1 MGTQPPPQKGAEKN
15 VSKMTCFVWNVT
27 LQFHCNVTLKC
38 FACVQSRLDAQQT
51 VNNDAMRRR
60 QEAIARE
67 LDNIRRRQQQLEAT
81 NERLQEKAI
90 DIRRSLTD
98 LDLTDVQYQQL
109 KITSDDSDVALKD
122 FVAVCTTVA
131 FGFPPKCLQL
141 RVTYL
146 TVFECLCTPYQ
157 GVI

>member
-1 MGTQPPPQKGAEKN
+1 
-15 VSKMTCFVWNVT
+15 
-27 LQFHCNVTLKC
+27 VTLKC
-38 FACVQSRLDAQQT
+38 FACVASVQSRLDAQQT

-81 NERLQEKAI
+81 NEQLQEKAI
-90 DIRRSLTD
+90 DIRHSLTD

-109 KITSDDSDVALKD
+109 KLTSDDDVALKD
-122 FVAVCTTVA
+122 FVAVCTAVA
-131 FGFPPKCLQL
+131 FGFPLKCLLL

-146 TVFECLCTPYQ
+146 TVFF
-157 GVI
+157 